1 MAPWTPNQTSPWT
14 RFCLFPVQ
22 VYENGCFLSTDDG
35 LDTEQQHVLDCRTCS
50 IICFIATKFK
60 RVSFMAV
67 IATEWLGAKRRKPN
81 GKPSPIGVTVN
92 VCGPRH
98 LIDKVG
104 QAMTNVDVV
113 LQHPVFLDSETCY
126 MNPHY
131 FYPERKKTDLRHL
144 IGPLYKQSKSAVSRA
159 IDDAL
164 DSANDWGHGV
174 TSTVCNRNDLES
186 VLDSLLIDTQLKDH
200 QISGIEFILTRENSS
215 FVSETH
221 ARLLSSIHCSL
232 LSRQTVPGCGGIL
245 ADVMGLGKTLTM
257 LGAIVYS
264 KHLNNRLDTSS
275 NSMTQLRDSTLVVL
289 PSRQVLDVWKNE
301 IEKRFRPQTLRA
313 AIFHGNRR
321 AKEGQLLRES
331 DVVLTTYHT
340 LENDSCKAKIL
351 QSIKWTRVVLDEAHQ
366 IRNPSTKF
374 FKAAVALKSEARWCL
389 TGTPIQNSLDDLR
402 SLLKFLRFE
411 PFCQPKVLE
420 EYIVRPMRK
429 DPEPGSS
436 TARNLRILL
445 KACCLRRTQT
455 LLDLPTVTTREV
467 LVKPTV
473 AEKAR
478 FAQIL
483 EQCRAEFDLMA
494 SQDTC
499 RKTPNVLFSTVVKL
513 RQVCNHGIARING
526 TGTSDTD
533 RLTVPRMLK
542 KNSRS
547 PSADPICDFCCAQDE
562 EDDILLGALD
572 CCPLC
577 GRVQSEWNDTSSP
590 STPSLRPS
598 SPFAFGGVSP
608 NRMSSA
614 SFTSE
619 IPSPLPLASDLAGQ
633 SSKLSAVVDNIKPS
647 GLDADSK
654 SVVFTS
660 WRTTLDMLASI
671 LSSNGIG
678 FVQVDGRNPVMDRT
692 ALLSRFCEGTD
703 IRVLL
708 ISINT
713 GAVGL
718 TLTRANVVH
727 IVEPQWNPAIEEQAI
742 TRVVRMGQTRPVTVF
757 KYIMNESVEQGVVKL
772 QQRKTRIIKLSMQDR
787 DESDADFSLDTFKFA
802 LDPNEWN

>member
-1 MAPWTPNQTSPWT
+1 MAPWTPDQTSPWT
-14 RFCLFPVQ
+14 RFCLFPIQ
-22 VYENGCFLSTDDG
+22 VYENECFLSTEDG

-50 IICFIATKFK
+50 ILCFVANKFK

-67 IATEWLGAKRRKPN
+67 IAIESLGAKRGKPN
-81 GKPSPIGVTVN
+81 RKPSPIGVTVN
-92 VCGPRH
+92 VYGPRR
-98 LIDKVG
+98 LINKVG

-113 LQHPVFLDSETCY
+113 LQHPVFVDSETCY

-144 IGPLYKQSKSAVSRA
+144 IGPLYKGSKSAVSQA

-174 TSTVCNRNDLES
+174 TSTVCDRSDLEN
-186 VLDSLLIDTQLKDH
+186 VLGSLLIDTQLKD
-200 QISGIEFILTRENSS
+200 
-215 FVSETH
+215 
-221 ARLLSSIHCSL
+221 L
-232 LSRQTVPGCGGIL
+232 LSRRTVPGCGGIL

-264 KHLNNRLDTSS
+264 KHLNNRLAASS
-275 NSMTQLRDSTLVVL
+275 NSMTQLREKTLVVL
-289 PSRQVLDVWKNE
+289 PSRPTQWILIDHSLLT
-301 IEKRFRPQTLRA
+301 IYRRFRPQTLRT

-321 AKEGQLLRES
+321 AKEGQLLLES

-340 LENDSCKAKIL
+340 LENDSKKTKIL

-366 IRNPSTKF
+366 IRNPSTKL
-374 FKAAVALKSEARWCL
+374 FKAAVALESEARWCL

-420 EYIVRPMRK
+420 EHIVRPMRK

-445 KACCLRRTQT
+445 KTCCLRRTQT
-455 LLDLPTVTTREV
+455 LLDLPSVTTREV
-467 LVKPTV
+467 LVKPTM

-499 RKTPNVLFSTVVKL
+499 RKTPNVLFSAVVKL
-513 RQVCNHGIARING
+513 RQVCNHGIAQING
-526 TGTSDTD
+526 TGARGSD
-533 RLTVPRMLK
+533 RLTVPRTLK
-542 KNSRS
+542 KNSRP
-547 PSADPICDFCCAQDE
+547 PSADPVCDFCCAQDE

-577 GRVQSEWNDTSSP
+577 GRVQSEGNDTSSP
-590 STPSLRPS
+590 STPSLRPC
-598 SPFAFGGVSP
+598 SPFASGGVSL
-608 NRMSSA
+608 NQMNAA
-614 SFTSE
+614 SFASGMPNHLLLDSE
-619 IPSPLPLASDLAGQ
+619 LAGQ
-633 SSKLSAVVDNIKPS
+633 SSKLSAVVDNIKSS
-647 GLDADSK
+647 GLEEDSK

-660 WRTTLDMLASI
+660 WRTTLDMLAGI
-671 LSSNGIG
+671 LSN
-678 FVQVDGRNPVMDRT
+678 
-692 ALLSRFCEGTD
+692 

-718 TLTRANVVH
+718 TLTKANVVH

-772 QQRKTRIIKLSMQDR
+772 QQRKTRIVKLSMQDK
-787 DESDADFSLDTFKFA
+787 DESDADFA
-802 LDPNEWN
+802 LDVSEKYLTYPSL

>member
-1 MAPWTPNQTSPWT
+1 MAPLTPNQTSPWT
-14 RFCLFPVQ
+14 RFCMFPVE
-22 VYENGCFLSTDDG
+22 VNEDGCFLSTDDG

-50 IICFIATKFK
+50 ILCFVANKFK
-60 RVSFMAV
+60 RVSFVAV
-67 IATEWLGAKRRKPN
+67 IAIEALDAKRGKPN
-81 GKPSPIGVTVN
+81 HKPSPIGVTVN
-92 VCGPRH
+92 VYGSRR
-98 LIDKVG
+98 LINKVG
-104 QAMTNVDVV
+104 RAMKNVDVV
-113 LQHPVFLDSETCY
+113 LQHPVFLDSETRY

-131 FYPERKKTDLRHL
+131 SYPERKKTDLRHL
-144 IGPLYKQSKSAVSRA
+144 IGPLYK
-159 IDDAL
+159 
-164 DSANDWGHGV
+164 
-174 TSTVCNRNDLES
+174 ES
-186 VLDSLLIDTQLKDH
+186 NH

-221 ARLLSSIHCSL
+221 ARLLSSIHYSL
-232 LSRQTVPGCGGIL
+232 LSRRTVPGCGGIL

-264 KHLNNRLDTSS
+264 RHLNDRLNTSS
-275 NSMTQLRDSTLVVL
+275 NSKAELQDSILIVL
-289 PSRQVLDVWKNE
+289 PSRQVLDVWNNE
-301 IEKRFRPQTLRA
+301 IERRFRPQTLRT

-321 AKEGQLLRES
+321 AKEGQLLLES

-340 LENDSCKAKIL
+340 LENDSSRAKIL
-351 QSIKWTRVVLDEAHQ
+351 QSVKWTRVVLDEAHQ

-374 FKAAVALKSEARWCL
+374 FKAAAALESEARWCL

-411 PFCQPKVLE
+411 PFCQPRVLE
-420 EYIVRPMRK
+420 EHIVRPMRK
-429 DPEPGSS
+429 DPEAGSS

-445 KACCLRRTQT
+445 KACCLRRTQA
-455 LLDLPTVTTREV
+455 LLDLPSVTAREV

-499 RKTPNVLFSTVVKL
+499 RKTPNVLFSAVVKL
-513 RQVCNHGIARING
+513 RQVCNHGITQING
-526 TGTSDTD
+526 TSTRDTD

-542 KNSRS
+542 QNSRS

-562 EDDILLGALD
+562 EDDILLGSLD

-577 GRVQSEWNDTSSP
+577 GRVQLERNDTNSP

-598 SPFAFGGVSP
+598 SPFASGKVSP
-608 NRMSSA
+608 NHMNSA
-614 SFTSE
+614 SFASE
-619 IPSPLPLASDLAGQ
+619 IPSHLPLDSELAGQ
-633 SSKLSAVVDNIKPS
+633 SSKLAAVVDNIKS
-647 GLDADSK
+647 SSLEADSK
-654 SVVFTS
+654 SIVFTS

-671 LSSNGIG
+671 LSRNGIG
-678 FVQVDGRNPVMDRT
+678 FVQVGGRNPVMDRT
-692 ALLSRFCEGTD
+692 ALLSRFCEGPD

-718 TLTRANVVH
+718 TLTRANMVH

-757 KYIMNESVEQGVVKL
+757 KYIMAESVEQGVVKL

-787 DESDADFSLDTFKFA
+787 DESDTDFTLDTFKFA